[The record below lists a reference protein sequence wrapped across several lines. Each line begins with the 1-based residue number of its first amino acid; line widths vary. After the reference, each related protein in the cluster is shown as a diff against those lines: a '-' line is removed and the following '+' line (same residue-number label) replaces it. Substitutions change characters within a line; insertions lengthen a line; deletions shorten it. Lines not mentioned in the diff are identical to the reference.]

1 MLAPTLKRCL
11 HTTALLRQEG
21 AAAAAASASAAATAS
36 RKSAPTASAS
46 ELANALRRVVGGAR
60 PPRAAGGAKGPN
72 RDGDRRASGARSRP
86 EGDRRGPQNDR
97 RGGGNNNDRRGGGN
111 NNDRRGGSSGDRR
124 GAQGQGQGQEQRR
137 RRPSVLRD
145 VRERSGDG
153 GTQYERGA
161 TTPALDRPLPPIEAL
176 IPRTEWSASSS
187 KGNVPFSRIPYTTPS
202 ELLGRPDLDALV
214 ASPASS
220 SSLAASSSNSKRT
233 RPLRNAERAL
243 RYHLSPRGNNTL
255 GPLGAPTPIARPG
268 AHTARAT
275 QATAAAADGDKS
287 IKEQSRDERM
297 RLLDETIGGDYSA
310 QLALALLKDSDAARQ
325 PQLKTAADALA
336 SNAELNV
343 ASRAWTLDVVR
354 RIISRPSK

>member
-21 AAAAAASASAAATAS
+21 AAAAAAASASAATAS

-72 RDGDRRASGARSRP
+72 RDGDRRASGARPRS
-86 EGDRRGPQNDR
+86 EGDRRGAQNDR
-97 RGGGNNNDRRGGGN
+97 RGGGGNNNDRRGGGN
-111 NNDRRGGSSGDRR
+111 NDRRGNSSGDRR
-124 GAQGQGQGQEQRR
+124 GAQGQGQEQRR

-145 VRERSGDG
+145 VRERSGGG
-153 GTQYERGA
+153 GTQFERGA

-187 KGNVPFSRIPYTTPS
+187 KGTVPFSRIPYTTPS

-268 AHTARAT
+268 AHTACAT

-297 RLLDETIGGDYSA
+297 RLLDETVGGDYSA
-310 QLALALLKDSDAARQ
+310 QLAPSLLKDSDAARQ